1 MGNKT
6 NTLGRRVTRK
16 GAGRTVGS
24 FSFVK
29 VPLSD
34 LVAKFADQTTQI
46 VVGRKFAEAIGL
58 QVTSAPANEINA
70 AIQAQA
76 APVEVKAISL

>member
-1 MGNKT
+1 MAKT
-6 NTLGRRVTRK
+6 KVTRK
-16 GAGRTVGS
+16 GAGRTKGS

-34 LVAKFADQTTQI
+34 LTAKFSDLSTPI

-58 QVTSAPANEINA
+58 TAVSAPVGELNA
-70 AIQAQA
+70 AIEAQA
-76 APVEVKAISL
+76 HPVEVKATEL